1 MDNDTSLIVLWLFL
15 MKYYSVLGECLVV
28 LWLIDSIDFDL
39 DCINKLKK
47 GISSGIEAAG
57 GSLMRR
63 VATNNTISSVI

>member
-47 GISSGIEAAG
+47 GISSAIEEAG
-57 GSLMRR
+57 GSLIRR